1 MMNPIAQ
8 LRSQLSEQVY
18 TVNDTHP
25 AVQED
30 LGTHGAQE
38 DQVNI
43 FGFDYFV
50 YFSKCKIDVRKGQ
63 LQFSSLLGE
72 LRVLMILM
80 IKSVFN

>member
-18 TVNDTHP
+18 TVSILP
-25 AVQED
+25 AVLVD
-30 LGTHGAQE
+30 LGIHGAQE